1 MNQKSLSAN
10 GIGKPEMGDPNKT
23 PEPEKEIPDQNER
36 EIEEIPDEKPEIG
49 DESSWT
55 KDQQEKSYYYDDSHG
70 YEVYNPDE
78 EE

>member
-1 MNQKSLSAN
+1 MNEKSLSAN
-10 GIGKPEMGDPNKT
+10 GIEKPEMGDPNKT
-23 PEPEKEIPDQNER
+23 PEPEK
-36 EIEEIPDEKPEIG
+36 EIPDEKPEIG

-70 YEVYNPDE
+70 YEVYNPDDE